1 MLEQMGIAAKQ
12 ASYKLAQL
20 SSREKN
26 RVLEKIADAPKILP
40 YSSLLALSLR
50 MILGT
55 NSCGTWQSGQVAR
68 TPLRLL

>member
-26 RVLEKIADAPKILP
+26 RVLEKIADELEAQSEIILNANAQEP
-40 YSSLLALSLR
+40 MALAKRCL
-50 MILGT
+50 T
-55 NSCGTWQSGQVAR
+55 VWH
-68 TPLRLL
+68 

>member
-26 RVLEKIADAPKILP
+26 RVLEKIADELEA
-40 YSSLLALSLR
+40 
-50 MILGT
+50 
-55 NSCGTWQSGQVAR
+55 QSESIMEGEGVSDEDEGRDTGRCLQPMESGR
-68 TPLRLL
+68 KT

>member
-26 RVLEKIADAPKILP
+26 RVLEKIADELEAQSEIILNANARM
-40 YSSLLALSLR
+40 LLTREPMALAKRCL
-50 MILGT
+50 T
-55 NSCGTWQSGQVAR
+55 VWH
-68 TPLRLL
+68 